1 MNLLQGIDNRHP
13 LFVSLNPRRD
23 IPGEL
28 VFDEAEFDHP
38 VFDTVALAA
47 QPKIA
52 ALQGQRN
59 TWFAGAHLGYGFHE
73 DGLASAVRVARSMGA
88 HVPWSVPAHDAPQ
101 QKHRPA
107 ASRPIMAAARPATA
121 ELF

>member
-13 LFVSLNPRRD
+13 LFVSLNPSREIPRD
-23 IPGEL
+23 L

-38 VFDTVALAA
+38 VFDNAVLTA
-47 QPKIA
+47 QTRIA
-52 ALQGQRN
+52 ALQGNSN

-73 DGLASAVRVARSMGA
+73 DGLASAVCVGRAMGA
-88 HVPWSVPAHDAPQ
+88 AIPWEVPASDAAQ
-101 QKHRPA
+101 QKPRPA
-107 ASRPIMAAARPATA
+107 AARAMLAGALPATA